1 MIQRSLGLL
10 VGCVALVGCGHGIR
24 HEVVS
29 TGATATEPV
38 TMPLGTG
45 TYDLQLNIMS
55 PRAQVV
61 NYEWVCQPTGG
72 VAFTRAG
79 NVGQSFAEFRTAR
92 LEQLNRERKVH
103 ADRLAQQA
111 QYALTHPTPP
121 PAQPT
126 YGQPQPVYGQPQP
139 AYGQPQPAYG
149 QPAVVA
155 SGQITANVN
164 TPVGS
169 VNAGILLNGQSST
182 PVPPA
187 PPAPIAVA
195 APVVLTVD
203 DFAPLVELPAGD
215 LGGGQMT
222 TLVHMSVTADSQC
235 HIRVVAEEPTTQTLY
250 KLTRMRDLE
259 AEARIGAMT
268 ATTHAVRARTAFTS
282 SLVALGA
289 DINLREQRRLA
300 AVELKVHQ
308 QRLASIEAGASIRV
322 RERQAGIA
330 AAANIEAS
338 LQIDAQHERQ
348 YQLEYQQA
356 ELRANM
362 AMTARTSLVSLCVAG
377 GADLNRRARLLQL
390 EKQRVVWAFQIRS
403 SWEQSLIRSGANP
416 DLRAELRVSV
426 DNQRA
431 QKRAK
436 VFADQQLRLSLALQ
450 AQTQLTGYLVGLGA
464 VARPPMPAPI
474 DDFRSEAPSPEF
486 GWRAGNWVWAN
497 LQWTWISGGWIDRQS
512 GFASATTVNN
522 DPRPSIPTSSGSGDN
537 VGGSIGVGVSLPSNP
552 ISVGP
557 VVIDHRGISLPTG
570 TVVVEP
576 RRPSSGPV
584 VTDHRTPAAP
594 TPAAPTAPRPK
605 AQAAPTVRDHR

>member
-1 MIQRSLGLL
+1 MIQRSLGVL
-10 VGCVALVGCGHGIR
+10 VGCLTLVGCGHGVR

-38 TMPLGTG
+38 TMPLSTG
-45 TYDLQLNIMS
+45 TYDLQLNIIS

-79 NVGQSFAEFRTAR
+79 KIGQPFVEFRTAR
-92 LEQLNRERKVH
+92 LEQLNQERK
-103 ADRLAQQA
+103 AQAERLAQQA
-111 QYALTHPTPP
+111 QYALAHPTPP
-121 PAQPT
+121 LVQPGYGQPQPG

-139 AYGQPQPAYG
+139 GYGQPQPT
-149 QPAVVA
+149 VVA
-155 SGQITANVN
+155 SGQITASVQ

-182 PVPPA
+182 PVPTA
-187 PPAPIAVA
+187 PPAPLAVA
-195 APVVLTVD
+195 APVVMTAV
-203 DFAPLVELPAGD
+203 DFAPLMELPAGD

-235 HIRVVAEEPTTQTLY
+235 HIRVVAEEPTTQTMY

-259 AEARIGAMT
+259 AEARIGAMA
-268 ATTHAVRARTAFTS
+268 ATTHAVRARTVFTS

-300 AVELKVHQ
+300 AIELNVHQ
-308 QRLASIEAGASIRV
+308 QRLAAIEAGASIRV
-322 RERQAGIA
+322 GERQAGIA

-377 GADLNRRARLLQL
+377 GADLNRRQRLVQL

-403 SWEQSLIRSGANP
+403 SWEQSLIRVGANP

-431 QKRAK
+431 QNRAK
-436 VFADQQLRLSLALQ
+436 VFADQQLRHNLALQ
-450 AQTQLTGYLVGLGA
+450 AQAQLTGYLVGLGA

-474 DDFRSEAPSPEF
+474 DDYRSEAPSPEF
-486 GWRAGNWVWAN
+486 GWTAGQWVWAN
-497 LQWTWISGGWIDRQS
+497 LQWTWISGQWINRQS

-522 DPRPSIPTSSGSGDN
+522 DPRPNIPLGGGGN
-537 VGGSIGVGVSLPSNP
+537 GSIGIGVSLPSNP

-557 VVIDHRGISLPTG
+557 VVIDHRGISLPPG

-576 RRPSSGPV
+576 RRPTSGPV

-594 TPAAPTAPRPK
+594 TPAPRPK
-605 AQAAPTVRDHR
+605 APPAPTVRDHR